1 MAEYTNDD
9 ERLLA
14 IVDFI
19 KHYKKLIITVLGSIS
34 VIGISIFGLKSI
46 QYSNNEAAGAL
57 YNKWIEEAAIQEN
70 GLMDDSVVFDEL
82 VIGFKSTG
90 FAQLAILKKASA
102 LAENSRLDLSK
113 KYFEDLES
121 LSSGLFG
128 NDLLNKMSKVS
139 LARILISEKNYTGAL
154 NKLESLMSGSDPLV
168 KELAGDAL
176 AGQKSND
183 LAIEQYNFAKDL
195 YTDEASKNIVIM
207 KLNNIKQVL

>member
-57 YNKWIEEAAIQEN
+57 YNQWIEEAAIQEN
-70 GLMDDSVVFDEL
+70 GLMDDSVAFDEL
-82 VIGFKSTG
+82 VLEFKSTG

-102 LAENSRLDLSK
+102 LAENSQLDLSK

-139 LARILISEKNYTGAL
+139 LARILISEKNYAEAL

-183 LAIEQYNFAKDL
+183 LAIEQYNLAKDL
-195 YTDEASKNIVIM
+195 YADEASKNIVIM